1 MRPRATSTASP
12 PMDRGRM
19 PAARSTSHCRM
30 RCSARQRPDLGSSL
44 QVHVSRRWKMLNRRE
59 MLLSTAALL
68 STARLARAAGDWK
81 SQYPE
86 LTFAVVPAENASGV
100 SDRYAPYMDYLT
112 KAIGVPVK
120 LRVAND
126 YAAVIE
132 GQRAGNIQIAYY
144 GPASYSKAYL
154 TEVKTEPF
162 VTTRNN
168 DGAIGYF
175 SVIYVKADS
184 PYQKIEDLKGKTI
197 GFVDP
202 NSTSGYNAPRFY
214 LNKHGIDVDSF
225 FGNSIVTGSHENAIV
240 ALDKGTIDCAANW
253 WNADDDSNLTRMDKK
268 GMAKKDD
275 FRIVFK
281 SALLPGSPY
290 AYLSDLPDDLKK
302 RIQQVFADAP
312 TKAKAA
318 FDRLSDGKDKEF
330 VGVAHKDYADT
341 VEMIQY
347 VDEMRKKRS

>member
-1 MRPRATSTASP
+1 
-12 PMDRGRM
+12 
-19 PAARSTSHCRM
+19 
-30 RCSARQRPDLGSSL
+30 
-44 QVHVSRRWKMLNRRE
+44 
-59 MLLSTAALL
+59 TAAY
-68 STARLARAAGDWK
+68 AADWK

-86 LTFAVVPAENASGV
+86 LIFAVVPAENASGV
-100 SDRYAPYMDYLT
+100 SDRYAPFMDYLS
-112 KAIGVPVK
+112 KVLGVPVK
-120 LRVAND
+120 LRLAND

-144 GPASYSKAYL
+144 GPASYAKAFL
-154 TEVKTEPF
+154 TGVKTEPF

-168 DGAIGYF
+168 DGAIGYY

-184 PYQKIEDLKGKTI
+184 PYQDIRDLKGKTI

-214 LNKHGIDVDSF
+214 LHKIGLDVDTF
-225 FGNSIVTGSHENAIV
+225 FGKSIITGSHENGII
-240 ALDKGTIDCAANW
+240 ALGKGTVDCAADW
-253 WNADDDSNLTRMDKK
+253 WNADNDSNLTRMVKK
-268 GMAKKDD
+268 GMAKKEDY
-275 FRIVFK
+275 RIIFK

-302 RIQQVFADAP
+302 TIQRAFAEAP
-312 TKAKAA
+312 EKDKTA

-330 VGVAHKDYADT
+330 VPVSHKDYADI
-341 VEMIQY
+341 VEMIQF